1 MSLPII
7 LIVVVSI
14 MSMSAFAIFWIAR
27 QKGFSTK
34 QTVDPVP
41 EDVYTDGERKE

>member
-1 MSLPII
+1 MSLKII
-7 LIVVVSI
+7 LIVVVAI
-14 MSMSAFAIFWIAR
+14 MSMSALAIFWIAR

-41 EDVYTDGERKE
+41 KKVYTNGERK

>member
-14 MSMSAFAIFWIAR
+14 MSMSALAIFWIAR

-41 EDVYTDGERKE
+41 KDIYIDGERKK